1 MDINTTATV
10 GLKAAA
16 AVSLIVCSVGVIG
29 IRNNLNKTTTNL
41 NSNLNTITAQARKTM
56 NQAQNTMLQTQSAI
70 AQAQETLKSV
80 TKQIDGVEL
89 KECSIEVK
97 NSLASFSGL
106 LNAFAGKVIELDAD
120 SVNLFLA
127 GISDALKCV
136 SGSLN
141 ACSDK
146 ITSQTLTG
154 LIETLTSFL
163 RSSKVQSLICNIYN
177 SRHSE
182 YAHINNLLEQIKQI
196 QKNDKKM
203 DPEMIKNLEEAKSSL
218 VKLVAAVSNRDC
230 QKVADEDACV

>member
-41 NSNLNTITAQARKTM
+41 NSNLNIITTQAK
-56 NQAQNTMLQTQSAI
+56 NTMLQTQAAI

-80 TKQIDGVEL
+80 NKQIDGVEL

-97 NSLASFSGL
+97 NSLASLSGL
-106 LNAFAGKVIELDAD
+106 LNAFAGKVTELDAE

-182 YAHINNLLEQIKQI
+182 YSYINSLLEQIKQI
-196 QKNDKKM
+196 QKNGKKM
-203 DPEMIKNLEEAKSSL
+203 DPEMIKNLEEAISNL
-218 VKLVAAVSNRDC
+218 IRLITAVSSRDC
-230 QKVADEDACV
+230 QEIADAAV

>member
-29 IRNNLNKTTTNL
+29 IRNNINKTTTNL
-41 NSNLNTITAQARKTM
+41 NSNLNTITAQARETM
-56 NQAQNTMLQTQSAI
+56 NQAQNTMLHTQSAI

-80 TKQIDGVEL
+80 TKQINGIEL

-97 NSLASFSGL
+97 NSLASLSGL

-141 ACSDK
+141 ACNDK

-163 RSSKVQSLICNIYN
+163 RSSKVQNLICNIYN

-182 YAHINNLLEQIKQI
+182 YSYIDSLLEQIKQI

-203 DPEMIKNLEEAKSSL
+203 NPDMIKNLEEAKSSL
-218 VKLVAAVSNRDC
+218 VRLVAAVSNRDC
-230 QKVADEDACV
+230 QKIADEDAGV